1 MRTKLA
7 TMTAATRRLLPVP
20 GSLALTLIA
29 AAGLAVLIVAL
40 SM

>member
-7 TMTAATRRLLPVP
+7 TMMAATKLRLPAP

-29 AAGLAVLIVAL
+29 SAGLAVLIAAL

>member
-1 MRTKLA
+1 MRKTIDTL
-7 TMTAATRRLLPVP
+7 TTATRGLLPRP

-29 AAGLAVLIVAL
+29 AAGLAVLIAAL